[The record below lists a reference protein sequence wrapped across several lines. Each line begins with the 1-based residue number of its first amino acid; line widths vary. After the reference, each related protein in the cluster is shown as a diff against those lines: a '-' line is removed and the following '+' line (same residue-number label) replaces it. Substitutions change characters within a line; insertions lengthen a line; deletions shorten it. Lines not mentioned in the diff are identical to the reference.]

1 MPREFASQKA
11 LRNHAELTGYVHL
24 WEGTRA
30 FTTRQRLLSADQ
42 YEIVDVRTDR
52 GMTRAMLFPKAIL
65 KAEWD
70 AAAPLRDGLTIKAR
84 AMAAIAVGEREEWAA
99 PRRVKPVN
107 RERAPAFS
115 AALTPRGAL
124 PERIETQGLALEEPL
139 FAAWNVMQ
147 RTEAPWSSGPN
158 RANNVPKPRRL

>member
-1 MPREFASQKA
+1 
-11 LRNHAELTGYVHL
+11 
-24 WEGTRA
+24 
-30 FTTRQRLLSADQ
+30 
-42 YEIVDVRTDR
+42 
-52 GMTRAMLFPKAIL
+52 
-65 KAEWD
+65 
-70 AAAPLRDGLTIKAR
+70 
-84 AMAAIAVGEREEWAA
+84 MAAIAVGEREEWTA

-147 RTEAPWSSGPN
+147 RTEAPWSSGLIERTTCQS
-158 RANNVPKPRRL
+158 RAGSNLFAAVTVHPGLSLNYLIFGHSLNARFGSLARPQKIRIGDLWRLKQRRVGTLPR